1 MFIFDEEGG
10 LIGHYNAHL
19 LGQDLSG
26 PLGTD
31 AEGYK
36 FGPEMLAVT
45 GDGAWVT
52 YVYNNPPSDI
62 AGDDHVGACTEMD
75 ECLTAPA
82 SFAARSPLVGLQG
95 PLPVHR
101 PTRMGVRNV
110 GTV

>member
-62 AGDDHVGACTEMD
+62 AGGEPRRRMRRNGRMFDGSGELYSTVPVGG
-75 ECLTAPA
+75 TAGRDPC
-82 SFAARSPLVGLQG
+82 PCIGL
-95 PLPVHR
+95 R
-101 PTRMGVRNV
+101 AWA
-110 GTV
+110 